1 MLQGRQVTRQAALLF
16 LLYITP
22 ILVSLS
28 PNLSAYA
35 QPFKPYLTTQPGNA
49 FVDGKALYILNG
61 RTVDGVAAQQAF
73 MIDLSVSWNTS
84 SPAYKMLS
92 SGPGA
97 DRFPTAMSAD
107 GQKWFALVDGVG
119 HVYDV
124 QSNYWVQ
131 VFNSSVAQGISG
143 HAAATDPETGKVYI
157 PFAYRKPDGTFNML
171 VVDLKDGSN
180 TSDNKDFTLP
190 EQSSYAVAWSAHLKS
205 LLFLNDNGMYS
216 YNPLDGWKNFNGPP
230 GLTATSEFCMV
241 SSGSK
246 VVVFGGYSKSSD
258 SISGDIFILD
268 VPTLTWKKGPSTSPH
283 DVRRSPACA
292 LSNGQFVAWGGDAS
306 NGAKV
311 VPPNNMVLIYDIKT
325 DAWGSDYTPPT
336 TSASEKKPGLS
347 KAWRTIL
354 IVVGAII
361 GVIVLGFCLWVCLI
375 MIGEAR
381 REARRRKEARRRA
394 EGGGGGGGGG
404 GRRGRGCGGCCGD
417 GGNRQKKKSDDGCC
431 CILLDCCTSCG
442 DCGDCSFDD

>member
-28 PNLSAYA
+28 PNLSVHA
-35 QPFKPYLTTQPGNA
+35 QSFNPYLTTQAGNA
-49 FVDGKALYILNG
+49 FVDSKALYILNG
-61 RTVDGVAAQQAF
+61 RTVDGIAAQQAF

-84 SPAYKMLS
+84 YPAYKVLPQ
-92 SGPGA
+92 GPGA
-97 DRFPTAMSAD
+97 NWFPTAMSAD
-107 GQKWFALVDGVG
+107 GEKWFSLVDGVG

-131 VFNSSVAQGISG
+131 VFNSSIAQGISG
-143 HAAATDPETGKVYI
+143 RAAATDPATGKVYI

-171 VVDLKDGSN
+171 VVDLKDGSH

-190 EQSSYAVAWSAHLKS
+190 EQSSYAVTWSTHLKN
-205 LLFLNDNGMYS
+205 LLFLNENGMYS

-230 GLTATSEFCMV
+230 GLTATNEFCMV

-246 VVVFGGYSKSSD
+246 VFVFGGYSKNSD

-268 VPTLTWKKGPSTSPH
+268 VPTLTWTKGSSTSPR

-292 LSNGQFVAWGGDAS
+292 LSNGQFVAWGGDTS

-311 VPPNNMVLIYDIKT
+311 VPPDNMVLIYDLKT
-325 DAWGSDYTPPT
+325 DAWTSDYTSPM
-336 TSASEKKPGLS
+336 TSAKFGSESSTEDSEKTSGLS
-347 KAWRTIL
+347 KKWRIIL

-361 GVIVLGFCLWVCLI
+361 GVIVLVCGLCICLVI
-375 MIGEAR
+375 MDEIRGER
-381 REARRRKEARRRA
+381 RARKEEKARRRA
-394 EGGGGGGGGG
+394 GGGGGGGGG
-404 GRRGRGCGGCCGD
+404 G
-417 GGNRQKKKSDDGCC
+417 NRQKKSDDGCC
-431 CILLDCCTSCG
+431 TFICCTDCG
-442 DCGDCSFDD
+442 DCGDCGDD